1 VVAQTLP
8 PMVGHFVKREEPWRK
23 MCSIFLCDNGTI
35 PLDRQI
41 IMVLSGMGGLGK
53 TQLVLHFARE
63 FRNM

>member
-1 VVAQTLP
+1 
-8 PMVGHFVKREEPWRK
+8 MVGHFVKREVPWKR
-23 MCSIFLCDNGTI
+23 MLSIFFCEQETI

-53 TQLVLHFARE
+53 TQLVLYFARE